1 MCKIIEEL
9 WNGRI
14 IPQDMCKENDPR
26 VKELHDLLLRN
37 RAELEPT
44 LSEEQKII
52 LEKYEDN
59 NDELISI
66 VERRIFEQGFRLGAK
81 LMLEILCEDKKSE
94 FLGKNTE

>member
-1 MCKIIEEL
+1 
-9 WNGRI
+9 
-14 IPQDMCKENDPR
+14 MCKENDPR

-52 LEKYEDN
+52 LEKYDDN

-81 LMLEILCEDKKSE
+81 LMLEILCEDKKSA
-94 FLGKNTE
+94 

>member
-44 LSEEQKII
+44 LNEEQKII
-52 LEKYEDN
+52 LEKYDDN

-81 LMLEILCEDKKSE
+81 LMLEILCEDKKSA
-94 FLGKNTE
+94 

>member
-81 LMLEILCEDKKSE
+81 LMLEILCEDKKSA
-94 FLGKNTE
+94 

>member
-81 LMLEILCEDKKSE
+81 LMLEMLCEDKKSA
-94 FLGKNTE
+94 